1 MIHCDLLSRIDPHE
15 PEPFR
20 TGIGSRISAAS
31 PSAKLNRMDFHFE
44 VLKTD
49 PTGAR
54 LGRLTTPHGVIDTP
68 AFMPVGTAGTVKGLT
83 QQALGELG
91 VQILLGNTYH
101 LYLRPGHERIRR
113 LGGLHRFMSWPGA
126 ILTDSG
132 GFQVFSLAEL
142 RKVTDEGVV
151 FRSHLDGSEHFL
163 TPEKSIE
170 IQQALGSDIAMAF
183 DECIEYP
190 ADHARAAAAL
200 KRTTDWAR
208 RCREYA
214 SATKNNGSAGTT
226 DGGASTAAGGVPI
239 NPGQV
244 IFGIVQG
251 GMHTDLRQE
260 SARQIVELD
269 FPGYAVGG
277 LAVGE
282 PHPLSCEMAAIATEL
297 LPKDRPRYVMGV
309 GFPEQLPDYV
319 RCGVDMMDCV
329 LPTRNARNGC
339 LFTSAGRINIGNAV
353 YADDPR
359 PLDEACSCMVCRT
372 YSRAYLRHLF
382 HVNEILSSILNTHH
396 NVAFFLDIMGKIR
409 QAIAF
414 GKLSEFCSGFQARI
428 EAGER
433 TP

>member
-1 MIHCDLLSRIDPHE
+1 
-15 PEPFR
+15 
-20 TGIGSRISAAS
+20 
-31 PSAKLNRMDFHFE
+31 MDFHFE

-68 AFMPVGTAGTVKGLT
+68 AFMPIGTAGTVKALT

-132 GFQVFSLAEL
+132 GFQVFSLADL
-142 RKVTDEGVV
+142 RKVTDDGVV

-190 ADHARAAAAL
+190 ADHARAAGAL
-200 KRTTDWAR
+200 KRTTEWAR
-208 RCREYA
+208 RCRDFA
-214 SATKNNGSAGTT
+214 AATKNNEGAATT
-226 DGGASTAAGGVPI
+226 DGRANVGAPI

-251 GMHTDLRQE
+251 GTHTDLRRE

-282 PHPLSCEMAAIATEL
+282 PHPLSCEIAAITTEL

-339 LFTSAGRINIGNAV
+339 LFTSTGRVNIGNAT

-359 PLDEACSCMVCRT
+359 PVDEDCSCMVCRT

-382 HVNEILSSILNTHH
+382 QVNEILSSILNTHH
-396 NVAFFLDIMGKIR
+396 NVAFFLDIMSKIR

-414 GKLSEFCSGFQARI
+414 GNLVDFCSGFQARI
-428 EAGER
+428 EAGE
-433 TP
+433 

>member
-1 MIHCDLLSRIDPHE
+1 
-15 PEPFR
+15 
-20 TGIGSRISAAS
+20 
-31 PSAKLNRMDFHFE
+31 MDFHFE
-44 VLKTD
+44 ILKTD
-49 PTGAR
+49 PSGAR

-83 QQALGELG
+83 QQALAELG

-101 LYLRPGHERIRR
+101 LYLRPGHERICQ

-132 GFQVFSLAEL
+132 GFQVFSLADL
-142 RKVTDEGVV
+142 RKVSDDGVV

-163 TPEKSIE
+163 SPEKSIE

-190 ADHARAAAAL
+190 ADHARSAGAV
-200 KRTTDWAR
+200 KRTAAWAR
-208 RCREYA
+208 RCRDYA
-214 SATKNNGSAGTT
+214 RAPRNDGRSNAEAAT
-226 DGGASTAAGGVPI
+226 
-239 NPGQV
+239 NPGQAL
-244 IFGIVQG
+244 FGIVQG
-251 GMHTDLRQE
+251 GTHAGLRRE
-260 SARQIVELD
+260 SARQLVDLD

-282 PHPLSCEMAAIATEL
+282 PHALSCDMAAVSTEE

-309 GFPEQLPDYV
+309 GFPEQLADYV

-339 LFTSAGRINIGNAV
+339 LFTSTGRVNIGNAI

-359 PLDEACSCMVCRT
+359 PPDERCSCMVCRT

-382 HVNEILSSILNTHH
+382 QANEILASILNSHH
-396 NVAFFLDIMGKIR
+396 NVAFFLDIMSKIR

-414 GKLSEFCSGFQARI
+414 GELAEFSSEFHARI
-428 EAGER
+428 EAGE
-433 TP
+433 P

>member
-1 MIHCDLLSRIDPHE
+1 VPHFLLN
-15 PEPFR
+15 
-20 TGIGSRISAAS
+20 S
-31 PSAKLNRMDFHFE
+31 PVMNFHFE

-83 QQALGELG
+83 QQALTDLG

-101 LYLRPGHERIRR
+101 LYLRPGHERIRK

-132 GFQVFSLAEL
+132 GFQVFSLSDL
-142 RKVTDEGVV
+142 RKITEDGVV

-163 TPEKSIE
+163 SPEKSIE
-170 IQQALGSDIAMAF
+170 IQEALGSDIAMAF

-190 ADHARAAAAL
+190 ADRERAASSMKL
-200 KRTTDWAR
+200 TTQWAR
-208 RCREYA
+208 RCRDYA
-214 SATKNNGSAGTT
+214 RALRS
-226 DGGASTAAGGVPI
+226 DGRSNAEAST
-239 NPGQV
+239 NPGQA

-251 GMHTDLRQE
+251 GMHADLRRD
-260 SARQIVELD
+260 SARQIVDLD

-282 PHPLSCEMAAIATEL
+282 PHALSIEMAAIAAEL
-297 LPKDRPRYVMGV
+297 LPKERPRYVMGV
-309 GFPEQLPDYV
+309 GLPEQLADYV

-339 LFTSAGRINIGNAV
+339 LFTSAGRVNIGNAI

-359 PLDEACSCMVCRT
+359 PLDERCTCMVCRT

-382 HVNEILSSILNTHH
+382 QANEILASILNSHH
-396 NVAFFLDIMGKIR
+396 NVAFFLDIMSKIR

-414 GKLSEFCSGFQARI
+414 GELAEFSSEFQARI
-428 EAGER
+428 EAGE
-433 TP
+433 P

>member
-1 MIHCDLLSRIDPHE
+1 MN
-15 PEPFR
+15 FQ
-20 TGIGSRISAAS
+20 
-31 PSAKLNRMDFHFE
+31 FE

-68 AFMPVGTAGTVKGLT
+68 VFMPVGTAGTVKGLT
-83 QQALGELG
+83 QQALTELR

-101 LYLRPGHERIRR
+101 LYLRPGHERIRQ
-113 LGGLHRFMSWPGA
+113 LGGLHTFMSWPGA

-132 GFQVFSLAEL
+132 GFQVFSLADL
-142 RKVTDEGVV
+142 RKISDEGVV

-163 TPEKSIE
+163 SPEKSIE
-170 IQQALGSDIAMAF
+170 IQQALGSDIAMVF

-190 ADHARAAAAL
+190 ADHARAAGAV
-200 KRTTDWAR
+200 KRTTEWAR
-208 RCREYA
+208 RCRDYA
-214 SATKNNGSAGTT
+214 RGEKDKEIGPASDAGPNQ
-226 DGGASTAAGGVPI
+226 GAAI
-239 NPGQV
+239 NPGQA
-244 IFGIVQG
+244 IFAIVQG
-251 GMHTDLRQE
+251 GPYADLRRE
-260 SARQIVELD
+260 SARQLVDLD
-269 FPGYAVGG
+269 FPGYAIGG

-282 PHPLSCEMAAIATEL
+282 PHALSCEMAAVAAEE

-309 GFPEQLPDYV
+309 GFPEQLADYV

-339 LFTSAGRINIGNAV
+339 LFTSVGRVNIGNAI

-359 PLDEACSCMVCRT
+359 PLDERCSCMVCRN

-382 HVNEILSSILNTHH
+382 HSGEILASILNTHH

-414 GKLSEFCSGFQARI
+414 GELAEFSSEFQARI
-428 EAGER
+428 EAGE
-433 TP
+433 P

>member
-1 MIHCDLLSRIDPHE
+1 ME
-15 PEPFR
+15 
-20 TGIGSRISAAS
+20 
-31 PSAKLNRMDFHFE
+31 FHFE
-44 VLKTD
+44 ILKTD
-49 PTGAR
+49 PSGAR

-83 QQALGELG
+83 QQALTELG

-101 LYLRPGHERIRR
+101 LYLRPGHERIRQ
-113 LGGLHRFMSWPGA
+113 LGGLHRFMSWPAA

-132 GFQVFSLAEL
+132 GFQVFSLADL
-142 RKVTDEGVV
+142 RKITDDGVV

-170 IQQALGSDIAMAF
+170 IQQALGSDIAMVF

-190 ADHARAAAAL
+190 ADHERAAGAL
-200 KRTTDWAR
+200 KRTTAWAR
-208 RCREYA
+208 RCRDYA
-214 SATKNNGSAGTT
+214 RVHA
-226 DGGASTAAGGVPI
+226 GASTT
-239 NPGQV
+239 PGQV
-244 IFGIVQG
+244 LFGIAQG
-251 GMHTDLRQE
+251 GAHADLRRE
-260 SARQIVELD
+260 SARQLVDLD

-277 LAVGE
+277 IAVGE
-282 PHPLSCEMAAIATEL
+282 PHALSCEMTAVATEE

-309 GFPEQLPDYV
+309 GFPEQLADYV

-339 LFTSAGRINIGNAV
+339 LFTSTGRVNIRNAI

-359 PLDEACSCMVCRT
+359 PLDERCSCMVCRT

-382 HVNEILSSILNTHH
+382 QANEILASILNSHH

-414 GKLSEFCSGFQARI
+414 GELADFSSEFQARI
-428 EAGER
+428 EAGE
-433 TP
+433 P

>member
-1 MIHCDLLSRIDPHE
+1 MTLGFCGASLLNSRARAPLVYLSLEGE
-15 PEPFR
+15 PAIE
-20 TGIGSRISAAS
+20 A
-31 PSAKLNRMDFHFE
+31 MDFQFE
-44 VLKTD
+44 ILKTD

-68 AFMPVGTAGTVKGLT
+68 AFMPIGTQGTVKALT
-83 QQALGELG
+83 QQALTDLG

-113 LGGLHRFMSWPGA
+113 LGGLHRFMSWPDA

-132 GFQVFSLAEL
+132 GFQVFSLPDL
-142 RKVTDEGVV
+142 RKITDEGVV

-163 TPEKSIE
+163 SPEKSIE
-170 IQQALGSDIAMAF
+170 IQQALGADIAMVF

-190 ADHARAAAAL
+190 AEHARAASAV
-200 KRTTDWAR
+200 KRTTEWAR
-208 RCREYA
+208 RCRDYA
-214 SATKNNGSAGTT
+214 SSSRNAERT
-226 DGGASTAAGGVPI
+226 DINAAV

-244 IFGIVQG
+244 LFGIVQG
-251 GMHTDLRQE
+251 GTYTDLRRE
-260 SARQIVELD
+260 SARQLVDLD
-269 FPGYAVGG
+269 FRGYAVGG

-282 PHPLSCEMAAIATEL
+282 PHELSCEMAAVATEI

-309 GFPEQLPDYV
+309 ALPEQIADYV
-319 RCGVDMMDCV
+319 RCGTDMMDCV

-339 LFTSAGRINIGNAV
+339 LFTSAGRVNIKNAI

-359 PLDEACSCMVCRT
+359 PLDERCSCMVCRT

-382 HVNEILSSILNTHH
+382 QANEILASILNSHH
-396 NVAFFLDIMGKIR
+396 NVAFFLDIMSKIR

-414 GKLSEFCSGFQARI
+414 GELAEFSSEFQARI
-428 EAGER
+428 EASEA
-433 TP
+433 

>member
-1 MIHCDLLSRIDPHE
+1 MK
-15 PEPFR
+15 FR
-20 TGIGSRISAAS
+20 
-31 PSAKLNRMDFHFE
+31 FE

-101 LYLRPGHERIRR
+101 LYLRPGHERIRG

-132 GFQVFSLAEL
+132 GFQVFSLADL
-142 RKVTDEGVV
+142 RKITDDGVV
-151 FRSHLDGSEHFL
+151 FRSHLDGSEHSL
-163 TPEKSIE
+163 APEKSIE
-170 IQQALGSDIAMAF
+170 IQQALGSDIAMVL

-190 ADHARAAAAL
+190 ADHRRARAAL
-200 KRTTDWAR
+200 KRTTQWAR
-208 RCREYA
+208 RCRDYA
-214 SATKNNGSAGTT
+214 RANA
-226 DGGASTAAGGVPI
+226 DASTT
-239 NPGQV
+239 PGQV
-244 IFGIVQG
+244 LFAIVQG
-251 GMHTDLRQE
+251 GTHADLRRE
-260 SARQIVELD
+260 SARQLVDLD

-282 PHPLSCEMAAIATEL
+282 PHALSCEMTAAATSEL
-297 LPKDRPRYVMGV
+297 PADRPRYLMGV
-309 GFPEQLPDYV
+309 GLPEQLAHFV
-319 RCGVDMMDCV
+319 AGGIDMMDCV

-339 LFTSAGRINIGNAV
+339 LFTSAGRINIKNAS
-353 YADDPR
+353 YADDSR
-359 PLDEACSCMVCRT
+359 PLDERCSCTVCRT

-382 HVNEILSSILNTHH
+382 MANEILASILNSHH
-396 NVAFFLDIMGKIR
+396 NIAFFLDIMAKIR

-414 GKLSEFCSGFQARI
+414 GELAEFSSELQARI
-428 EAGER
+428 EAGQ
-433 TP
+433 P

>member
-1 MIHCDLLSRIDPHE
+1 
-15 PEPFR
+15 
-20 TGIGSRISAAS
+20 
-31 PSAKLNRMDFHFE
+31 MDFQFE

-101 LYLRPGHERIRR
+101 LYLRPGHERIRQ
-113 LGGLHRFMSWPGA
+113 LGGLHHFMSWPGA

-142 RKVTDEGVV
+142 RKVSDDGVV

-163 TPEKSIE
+163 SPEKSME

-190 ADHARAAAAL
+190 ADHARAAGAV
-200 KRTTDWAR
+200 KRTTEWAR
-208 RCREYA
+208 RCRDYVRA
-214 SATKNNGSAGTT
+214 AKNEANGKNHGGTGAG
-226 DGGASTAAGGVPI
+226 APV
-239 NPGQV
+239 NPAQAL
-244 IFGIVQG
+244 FGIAQG
-251 GMHTDLRQE
+251 GMHADLRRE
-260 SARQIVELD
+260 SARQIVDLD

-282 PHPLSCEMAAIATEL
+282 PHALSIEMAAIAAEE

-309 GFPEQLPDYV
+309 AYPEQIPDYV

-339 LFTSAGRINIGNAV
+339 LFTSAGRVNIGNAI

-359 PLDEACSCMVCRT
+359 PLDERCSCMVCRT

-382 HVNEILSSILNTHH
+382 QANEILASILNSHH

-414 GKLSEFCSGFQARI
+414 GELAEFSSEFQARI
-428 EAGER
+428 AAGES
-433 TP
+433 

>member
-1 MIHCDLLSRIDPHE
+1 ME
-15 PEPFR
+15 FR
-20 TGIGSRISAAS
+20 
-31 PSAKLNRMDFHFE
+31 FE
-44 VLKTD
+44 ILKTD

-83 QQALGELG
+83 QQALTELG

-101 LYLRPGHERIRR
+101 LYLRPGHERIRQ

-132 GFQVFSLAEL
+132 GFQVFSLADL
-142 RKVTDEGVV
+142 RKVSDEGVV

-170 IQQALGSDIAMAF
+170 IQQALGSDIAMVF

-190 ADHARAAAAL
+190 ADHARAAGAV
-200 KRTTDWAR
+200 KRTTEWAR
-208 RCREYA
+208 RCRDYSQA
-214 SATKNNGSAGTT
+214 HV
-226 DGGASTAAGGVPI
+226 GASTT
-239 NPGQV
+239 PGQV
-244 IFGIVQG
+244 LFAITQG
-251 GMHTDLRQE
+251 GAHADLRRE
-260 SARQIVELD
+260 SARQLVDLD

-277 LAVGE
+277 IAVGE
-282 PHPLSCEMAAIATEL
+282 PHELSCEMAAVATEQ

-309 GFPEQLPDYV
+309 GFPEQLADYV

-329 LPTRNARNGC
+329 VPTRNARNGC
-339 LFTSAGRINIGNAV
+339 LFTSTGRVNIRNAI

-359 PLDEACSCMVCRT
+359 PLDERCSCMVCRT

-382 HVNEILSSILNTHH
+382 QANEILASILNSHH

-414 GKLSEFCSGFQARI
+414 GELAEFSSEFQARI
-428 EAGER
+428 EAGD
-433 TP
+433 P

>member
-1 MIHCDLLSRIDPHE
+1 MK
-15 PEPFR
+15 FR
-20 TGIGSRISAAS
+20 
-31 PSAKLNRMDFHFE
+31 FE

-68 AFMPVGTAGTVKGLT
+68 AFMPVGTQGTVKGLT

-101 LYLRPGHERIRR
+101 LYLRPGHERIRG

-132 GFQVFSLAEL
+132 GFQVFSLADL
-142 RKVTDEGVV
+142 RKITDDGVI
-151 FRSHLDGSEHFL
+151 FRSHLDGSEHSL

-170 IQQALGSDIAMAF
+170 IQQALGSDIAMVL

-190 ADHARAAAAL
+190 ADRQRAAAAV
-200 KRTTDWAR
+200 KRTTEWAR
-208 RCREYA
+208 RCRDYA
-214 SATKNNGSAGTT
+214 QANA
-226 DGGASTAAGGVPI
+226 DASTTPEQALFA
-239 NPGQV
+239 
-244 IFGIVQG
+244 IVQG
-251 GMHTDLRQE
+251 GTHADLRRE
-260 SARQIVELD
+260 SARQLVDLD

-282 PHPLSCEMAAIATEL
+282 PHALSCEMTAAATSEL
-297 LPKDRPRYVMGV
+297 PADRPRYLMGV
-309 GFPEQLPDYV
+309 GLPEQLANFV
-319 RCGVDMMDCV
+319 AGGIDMMDCV

-339 LFTSAGRINIGNAV
+339 LFTSAGRINIKNAS
-353 YADDPR
+353 YADDSR
-359 PLDEACSCMVCRT
+359 PLDERCSCVVCRT

-382 HVNEILSSILNTHH
+382 MANEILASILNSHH
-396 NVAFFLDIMGKIR
+396 NIAFFLDIMAKIR

-414 GKLSEFCSGFQARI
+414 GELAEFSSELQARI
-428 EAGER
+428 EAGQ
-433 TP
+433 P

>member
-1 MIHCDLLSRIDPHE
+1 ME
-15 PEPFR
+15 
-20 TGIGSRISAAS
+20 
-31 PSAKLNRMDFHFE
+31 FHFE
-44 VLKTD
+44 ILKTD

-83 QQALGELG
+83 QQALTELG

-132 GFQVFSLAEL
+132 GFQVFSLADL

-170 IQQALGSDIAMAF
+170 IQQALGSDIAMVF

-190 ADHARAAAAL
+190 ADHARAAGAV

-208 RCREYA
+208 RCRDYA
-214 SATKNNGSAGTT
+214 LAPSASDERSASMQSRR
-226 DGGASTAAGGVPI
+226 DNVEAST
-239 NPGQV
+239 NSGQAM
-244 IFGIVQG
+244 FGIVQG
-251 GMHTDLRQE
+251 GAHTDLRRQ
-260 SARQIVELD
+260 SARQLVELD

-277 LAVGE
+277 IAVGE
-282 PHPLSCEMAAIATEL
+282 PHALSCEMTAVATEQ

-309 GFPEQLPDYV
+309 GLPEQLADYV

-339 LFTSAGRINIGNAV
+339 LFTSTGRVNIRNAIH
-353 YADDPR
+353 ADDPR
-359 PLDEACSCMVCRT
+359 PLDERCTCMVCRT

-382 HVNEILSSILNTHH
+382 HANEILASILNSHH
-396 NVAFFLDIMGKIR
+396 NVAFFLDIMSKIR

-414 GKLSEFCSGFQARI
+414 GELAEFSSEFLARI
-428 EAGER
+428 ESGE
-433 TP
+433 P

>member
-1 MIHCDLLSRIDPHE
+1 
-15 PEPFR
+15 
-20 TGIGSRISAAS
+20 
-31 PSAKLNRMDFHFE
+31 MDFHFE
-44 VLKTD
+44 VLKID

-83 QQALGELG
+83 QQALTELG

-101 LYLRPGHERIRR
+101 LYLRPGHERIRN

-132 GFQVFSLAEL
+132 GFQVFSLADL
-142 RKVTDEGVV
+142 RKISDDGVV

-170 IQQALGSDIAMAF
+170 IQQALGSDIAMVF

-190 ADHARAAAAL
+190 ADHARAAEAM
-200 KRTTDWAR
+200 KRTTQWAR
-208 RCREYA
+208 RCRDYA
-214 SATKNNGSAGTT
+214 LAHGNLGHAAT
-226 DGGASTAAGGVPI
+226 
-239 NPGQV
+239 NPGQA

-251 GMHTDLRQE
+251 GMHADLRRD
-260 SARQIVELD
+260 SARQLVDLD
-269 FPGYAVGG
+269 FPGYAIGG

-282 PHPLSCEMAAIATEL
+282 PHALSIETAALAAEL

-309 GFPEQLPDYV
+309 GLPEQLADYV

-339 LFTSAGRINIGNAV
+339 LFTNAGRVNIRNAI

-359 PLDEACSCMVCRT
+359 PLDERCSCMVCRT

-382 HVNEILSSILNTHH
+382 HANEILASILNSLH
-396 NVAFFLDIMGKIR
+396 NVAFFLDIMSKIR

-414 GKLSEFCSGFQARI
+414 GELAEFSSEFQARI
-428 EAGER
+428 AASDS
-433 TP
+433 